1 MSMSIKQIEQLCQ
14 DKEQELIEKY
24 FRSQIYES
32 TFGSQ
37 DVILEYTPDI
47 SLKVETEY
55 KSFLD
60 EVWKKNAPDSFK
72 DRPLPFE
79 EWNLRNI
86 VTEDDRVA
94 VERAYRKATTM
105 NLWKRITKN
114 THKDVLKY
122 MDLLKSYTHEV
133 LVTIRMDFMDE
144 IEKNNIS

>member
-24 FRSQIYES
+24 FRIQICEP

-55 KSFLD
+55 KSFLE

-114 THKDVLKY
+114 THKDVLIY